1 MNSAGHIKNILLL
14 LTEPIIL
21 RYCTWKN
28 YKELLWHKLTIAC
41 GEEKDQD
48 AGDQEALRNPI
59 IVFGAVK
66 VDLQFISDEYL

>member
-48 AGDQEALRNPI
+48 AGDQEGFAESHYCFWCCEGGSS
-59 IVFGAVK
+59 VH
-66 VDLQFISDEYL
+66 